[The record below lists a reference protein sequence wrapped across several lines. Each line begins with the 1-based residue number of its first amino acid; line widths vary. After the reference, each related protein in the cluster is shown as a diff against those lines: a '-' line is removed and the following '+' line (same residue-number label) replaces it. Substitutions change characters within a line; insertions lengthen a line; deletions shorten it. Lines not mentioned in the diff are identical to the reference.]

1 MKCIPTKL
9 EGVLVVEPD
18 VFEDNRGFFMESYN
32 KDKYFDY
39 GIKIEF
45 VQDNHSLSAFRGTIR
60 GMHYQLEPK
69 AQSKLVRVIRGEI
82 LNIIVDLR
90 QGSPTFKKWIEVPLS
105 AENKKQLFIPKG
117 FANGFCTLV
126 DNVEI
131 VYKVDEYYA
140 PRWERGFRW
149 DDPEIGIIWPVKNP
163 ILSSKDKKAPFFK
176 DIENNFYYK
185 EMP

>member
-1 MKCIPTKL
+1 MKCIQTKL
-9 EGVLVVEPD
+9 EGVLVIKPD
-18 VFEDNRGFFMESYN
+18 IFEDNRGFFMESYN
-32 KDKYFDY
+32 KGKYIDC

-45 VQDNHSLSAFRGTIR
+45 VQDNHSLSVAKGTIR
-60 GMHYQLEPK
+60 GMHYQLNPK
-69 AQSKLVRVIRGEI
+69 AQSKLVHVIRGAI
-82 LNIIVDLR
+82 LNIVVDIR
-90 QGSPTFKKWIEVPLS
+90 QGSPTFQKWVEITLS

-126 DNVEI
+126 NNTEV

-140 PRWERGFRW
+140 PQQERGFRW
-149 DDPEIGIIWPVKNP
+149 DDPEIGITWPVKSP